1 MPDVMIELRNVY
13 LKLDGRQLF
22 ENLSVKVPAGGRL
35 IIQGGSGSGKT
46 TLLRMLLGFVL
57 PDKGQVII
65 NEQELGLSNVWQLRQ
80 KMAYVSQ
87 EMQIGRG
94 GVEAFIREIFRY
106 KNNRAIPYRSEHV
119 VSLMN
124 DFQLGRNTINK
135 KLEELSGGELQRVA
149 ILVTLLLDRPVYLLD
164 EVTSALDQ
172 PLKELIVR
180 HFYSLKDKTLII
192 SSHDNIWHEQDFPTI
207 NLGNNGSSS

>member
-1 MPDVMIELRNVY
+1 MIELRNVY

-22 ENLSVKVPAGGRL
+22 ENLSVKVPLGGRL

-65 NEQELGLSNVWQLRQ
+65 DEQELGLSNVWQLRQ

-106 KNNRAIPYRSEHV
+106 KNNRNIPYSREQA

-124 DFQLGRNTINK
+124 EFQLGRNTINK

-172 PLKELIVR
+172 PLKELIVKY
-180 HFYSLKDKTLII
+180 FYSLTDKTLII

-207 NLGNNGSSS
+207 NLGNDGSSS